1 MIPKAA
7 IRATSKLLM
16 VGLSISAMVLVA
28 PQMAHGQPAGAP
40 PREALRSLNLSRSQM
55 RQLRGVMQNYQ
66 SSLNGILTASQKQQ
80 LEDLQAQQRN
90 QSGAGNPADL
100 ISQLDLTEA
109 QSSQLASL
117 QENMAQELRGILT
130 SEQLQQAQRIGF
142 PGL

>member
-1 MIPKAA
+1 MIPKVA
-7 IRATSKLLM
+7 IRTMSKLLI
-16 VGLSISAMVLVA
+16 VGLSISAMALVS

-55 RQLRGVMQNYQ
+55 RQLRGVMQSYQ
-66 SSLNGILTASQKQQ
+66 SSFDGILTSSQKQR

-100 ISQLDLTEA
+100 VDQLNLTEA
-109 QSSQLASL
+109 QSTELASL
-117 QENMAQELRGILT
+117 QESMAEELQGILT
-130 SEQLQQAQRIGF
+130 PEQLQQAREIGF